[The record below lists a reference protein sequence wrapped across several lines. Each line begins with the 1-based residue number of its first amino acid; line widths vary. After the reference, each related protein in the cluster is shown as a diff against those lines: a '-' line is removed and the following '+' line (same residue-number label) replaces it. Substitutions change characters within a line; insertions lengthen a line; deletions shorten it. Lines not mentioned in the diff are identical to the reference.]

1 VFGEGGQ
8 RHTQANKQKAS
19 WQALLS
25 IGRTHLVCNACH
37 GGGGRAILH
46 MVPSVHGCDDIVH
59 PRPEI
64 PVVKGW
70 LLEDRGWV
78 TAKMWVVQNHPRH
91 ILQQPGPKQLKCFQQ
106 ATGWS
111 KLFLAQPTAFQALL
125 LINNVGK
132 DRPLKLWRGHYGMT
146 HGHRQLARP
155 VACAEVH
162 CGAAIRM

>member
-1 VFGEGGQ
+1 MCVWGGRAEAHAGKQTEGKLAGAFVDRTNTPRLQ
-8 RHTQANKQKAS
+8 RLPRR
-19 WQALLS
+19 W
-25 IGRTHLVCNACH
+25 
-37 GGGGRAILH
+37 RAILH

-91 ILQQPGPKQLKCFQQ
+91 ILQQPGPKQLKCFQE